1 MERHPQETLL
11 DAHPTFVVAESSK
24 RGLWDT
30 VLEQLD
36 DVARR
41 LDLDPGIHAILRQ
54 PERELTV
61 SVPVVM
67 DDGLIK
73 VFTGYRIQQ
82 SSARGPCTGGIRDHP
97 EVNLNEVRALAA
109 LMTWKCAV
117 VGIPYGGAKGGVHCE
132 PSQMS
137 ENELCR
143 MTRRFTAMI
152 MPIIGS
158 RRDIPA
164 PDVNTNAQTMAWIS
178 DTVSML
184 ERKTVIDIV
193 TGKPIP
199 LGGSLGRKEAT
210 GRGVAIVTAELL
222 KRKQIELSD
231 TTVAVQGYGNVGSH
245 AATILGQMGC
255 QIVAVSDVSGG
266 LYRPQGLDI
275 ADINRHVSTHPQRLL
290 EGYKARGVAKI
301 NNDELLVSKADVL
314 IPAALEHQI
323 RGDNAPYVQA
333 RIIVEGANGPTTRE
347 ADEILNTRGITVV
360 PDILANAG
368 GVVVSYFEWVQD
380 LQCFFWDEA
389 EVNENLERILVRSFE
404 QVWDFCQEQR
414 VPLRLGAYM
423 LAVDRVASAVHARG
437 IFP

>member
-1 MERHPQETLL
+1 
-11 DAHPTFVVAESSK
+11 
-24 RGLWDT
+24 
-30 VLEQLD
+30 
-36 DVARR
+36 
-41 LDLDPGIHAILRQ
+41 
-54 PERELTV
+54 
-61 SVPVVM
+61 
-67 DDGLIK
+67 
-73 VFTGYRIQQ
+73 
-82 SSARGPCTGGIRDHP
+82 
-97 EVNLNEVRALAA
+97 
-109 LMTWKCAV
+109 
-117 VGIPYGGAKGGVHCE
+117 
-132 PSQMS
+132 
-137 ENELCR
+137 
-143 MTRRFTAMI
+143 
-152 MPIIGS
+152 
-158 RRDIPA
+158 
-164 PDVNTNAQTMAWIS
+164 
-178 DTVSML
+178 
-184 ERKTVIDIV
+184 
-193 TGKPIP
+193 
-199 LGGSLGRKEAT
+199 
-210 GRGVAIVTAELL
+210 
-222 KRKQIELSD
+222 
-231 TTVAVQGYGNVGSH
+231 
-245 AATILGQMGC
+245 
-255 QIVAVSDVSGG
+255 VSDVSGG